1 MAQIII
7 TDSTSDLPLDFVE
20 ENKIHIVPLNIH
32 LQDSLY
38 KDGVDIQPSELYYR
52 LRTEDIFPQTS
63 QPSAGEFMEI
73 YQTLK
78 PDDEVLVLCL
88 SSELSGTYQSAE
100 MARDMAAEE
109 VDAEIHVVDSRS
121 VSLGL
126 GMQVIHAQKC
136 FAEGKD
142 MAQTLS
148 ELAEIRR
155 RMRLIFAVDTLEYLA
170 RGGRISQ
177 LSKRLGNLLQLKPV
191 LHLEEGR
198 IEVLDKVRTRSKAVQ
213 RMLEIF
219 YKEASQAQ
227 QVGILH
233 IDAPT
238 EGQQLAQK
246 VQEYYHG
253 PLLLA
258 QCGAVI
264 GSHAGPGTV
273 GICWY

>member
-1 MAQIII
+1 VAQIII

-100 MARDMAAEE
+100 MARDMVAEQI
-109 VDAEIHVVDSRS
+109 DAEIHVVDSRS

-142 MAQTLS
+142 MAQTLY

-213 RMLEIF
+213 RILEIF

>member
-100 MARDMAAEE
+100 MARDMVAEQI
-109 VDAEIHVVDSRS
+109 DAEIHVVDSRF

-136 FAEGKD
+136 FDEGKD

>member
-1 MAQIII
+1 
-7 TDSTSDLPLDFVE
+7 
-20 ENKIHIVPLNIH
+20 
-32 LQDSLY
+32 
-38 KDGVDIQPSELYYR
+38 VDIQPSELYYR

-100 MARDMAAEE
+100 MARDMVAEQI
-109 VDAEIHVVDSRS
+109 DAEIHVVDSRF

-142 MAQTLS
+142 MAQTLY

-213 RMLEIF
+213 RILEIF

>member
-109 VDAEIHVVDSRS
+109 VDAEIHVVDSRF

-142 MAQTLS
+142 IAQTLY

-213 RMLEIF
+213 RILEIF

>member
-213 RMLEIF
+213 RMLEVF

-227 QVGILH
+227 QVVILH

>member
-100 MARDMAAEE
+100 MARDMVAEQI
-109 VDAEIHVVDSRS
+109 DAEIHVVDSRS

-142 MAQTLS
+142 MAQTLY

-198 IEVLDKVRTRSKAVQ
+198 IDVLDKVRTRSKAVQ
-213 RMLEIF
+213 RMLEVF

>member
-100 MARDMAAEE
+100 MARDMVAEQI
-109 VDAEIHVVDSRS
+109 DAEIHVVDSRS

-213 RMLEIF
+213 RILEIF

>member
-100 MARDMAAEE
+100 MARDMVAEQI
-109 VDAEIHVVDSRS
+109 DAEIHVVDSRS

-136 FAEGKD
+136 FDEGKD
-142 MAQTLS
+142 MAQTLY

-213 RMLEIF
+213 RMLEVF

>member
-20 ENKIHIVPLNIH
+20 ENKIHIDPLNIH

-191 LHLEEGR
+191 LQLEEGR

-213 RMLEIF
+213 RILEIF

>member
-1 MAQIII
+1 VAQIII

-100 MARDMAAEE
+100 MARDMVAEQI
-109 VDAEIHVVDSRS
+109 DAEIHVVDSRS

-136 FAEGKD
+136 FDEGKD
-142 MAQTLS
+142 MAQTLY

-213 RMLEIF
+213 RILEIF

>member
-100 MARDMAAEE
+100 MARDMVAEQI
-109 VDAEIHVVDSRS
+109 DAEIHVVDSRS

-142 MAQTLS
+142 MAQTLY

>member
-100 MARDMAAEE
+100 MARDMVAEQI
-109 VDAEIHVVDSRS
+109 DAEIHVVDSRS

-213 RMLEIF
+213 RILEIF

-227 QVGILH
+227 QVVILH